1 MESPFPAAARAVL
14 CCALVARTAL
24 VSHQCCVLQ
33 KKTKPTSS
41 QNTVKIAALV
51 PLFTTERHLNT
62 YSYLVLAQVHQINMN
77 GELPLQGELP
87 SLPGTFLQL
96 LQSSSKGGSS
106 GVRKPFSSQKTSCK
120 EKPRAAAV
128 IPQILPCVGSACRE
142 QLMPASTQKPGSN
155 HSLVFPVLARA
166 GSPRGKWF
174 FSATG
179 CSVPAFSSARLCQ
192 VRVQGWTRRA
202 VLPHLA
208 ANASFPSPG

>member
-1 MESPFPAAARAVL
+1 MS
-14 CCALVARTAL
+14 C
-24 VSHQCCVLQ
+24 
-33 KKTKPTSS
+33 KKNPTSS
-41 QNTVKIAALV
+41 QNTVKIATLV

-62 YSYLVLAQVHQINMN
+62 YSYLVLAQVHQTNMN

-120 EKPRAAAV
+120 EKPRAAAA

-166 GSPRGKWF
+166 GSQEGRWF

-192 VRVQGWTRRA
+192 VRAQGWTQRA